1 MKKAYQRFK
10 KALPDDFADFC
21 EKNSDWLEDYALFMA
36 LKDANGGVAW
46 FEWKKDLKLRKPSA
60 IENAKEEFADAVE
73 FWKMLQYLFFKQ
85 WTELKAY
92 ANEKVFRLSVMYLF
106 MLLVTVQMY
115 GQIRDS
121 SI

>member
-1 MKKAYQRFK
+1 
-10 KALPDDFADFC
+10 
-21 EKNSDWLEDYALFMA
+21 MA